1 MWISNNWM
9 QILTYMVHVP
19 PLKKHESIY
28 HMLTWDQQQ
37 WCVVRTEVEQMY
49 HGDEMTNL
57 EEEEEEKILRFW
69 WEQQLWGGEIANL
82 EEGETNSKEDDSK
95 SEGGGGGWSQLIHTD
110 TAKEYWLYHNRFWK
124 SKSIAI
130 FVSEP
135 LLRKELL
142 VDWKYFSF
150 KNTQHHCICRCQ
162 YDTRKGKTRGSLM
175 CAASREYPS
184 LL

>member
-1 MWISNNWM
+1 
-9 QILTYMVHVP
+9 
-19 PLKKHESIY
+19 
-28 HMLTWDQQQ
+28 MLTWDQQQ
-37 WCVVRTEVEQMY
+37 WCVVRTEEWQMY

-57 EEEEEEKILRFW
+57 EEEEEKILRYW
-69 WEQQLWGGEIANL
+69 WEQHLWGGEIANL
-82 EEGETNSKEDDSK
+82 EEGETNSEEDDSK
-95 SEGGGGGWSQLIHTD
+95 SEGGCEVNWFILTLPKNIDYITIV
-110 TAKEYWLYHNRFWK
+110 WK

-162 YDTRKGKTRGSLM
+162 YDTRKEKTRGTLI